1 MKIQLFLLAVFVA
14 AIPHASADTPLR
26 IAVASN
32 FASQLKN
39 AVSAYQAKHIDAGDI
54 SISVGS
60 TGKLFAQIKQGA
72 PFDLFF
78 AADQQRPARLHD
90 LGFTIG
96 PSRTYTTGRLVFWHP
111 SHPGATELTK
121 RLDETQRLA
130 MANPALAPYGLA
142 AQQTL
147 THLNWEPKSNTVIA
161 MAENVGQTYAM
172 IVTGNADAG
181 FVALSQVLELQV
193 PKDTFTTISA
203 GAHKP
208 IKQDVVLLNTGS
220 QAASAADFLTFFLNN
235 DAQTQPPAVETGAID
250 R

>member
-1 MKIQLFLLAVFVA
+1 M
-14 AIPHASADTPLR
+14 
-26 IAVASN
+26 
-32 FASQLKN
+32 
-39 AVSAYQAKHIDAGDI
+39 
-54 SISVGS
+54 
-60 TGKLFAQIKQGA
+60 
-72 PFDLFF
+72 
-78 AADQQRPARLHD
+78 
-90 LGFTIG
+90 
-96 PSRTYTTGRLVFWHP
+96 
-111 SHPGATELTK
+111 TK

-203 GAHKP
+203 GAHEP
-208 IKQDVVLLNTGS
+208 LKQDVVLLNTGS

-235 DAQTQPPAVETGAID
+235 DAQNPAVETGLSTVKDGHPFLNKRLGRVTVIFCSATLPVM
-250 R
+250 RGF

>member
-1 MKIQLFLLAVFVA
+1 MPYLPIKPNI
-14 AIPHASADTPLR
+14 SMR
-26 IAVASN
+26 
-32 FASQLKN
+32 
-39 AVSAYQAKHIDAGDI
+39 DI

-60 TGKLFAQIKQGA
+60 GKLFAQIKQGA
-72 PFDLFF
+72 PFDLFLP
-78 AADQQRPARLHD
+78 QTNSPARLHD

-96 PSRTYTTGRLVFWHP
+96 PSLTYTTGRLVFWHP
-111 SHPGATELTK
+111 SHAGATELTK

-203 GAHKP
+203 GAHEP
-208 IKQDVVLLNTGS
+208 LKQDVVLLNTGS

-235 DAQTQPPAVETGAID
+235 DAQNPAVETGAID